1 MPLMIT
7 GQNLKDAVEKQTFIK
22 QGSLDCTEGV
32 KYDFRMSNHILKS
45 SFGRPIDAS
54 TLSSSET
61 ANLIIEPDE
70 VVFVLSEESLN
81 LPKDMFAQLSPKRKL
96 GQGGVLT
103 LGGLTVDPGYHGKLL
118 VGLLNFSSTP
128 YILKPGKKLMAAT
141 FFKLIDDE
149 IGDFDIY
156 TESLTDFPDELID
169 VMKKYSPVGTGYV
182 KENLDK
188 LKIEMDGLREQLKAQ
203 DDWRQRLDR
212 HDEQIDNLLKG
223 LDKEKDSRLSGEDK
237 FSVAIDKLTRSFTLI
252 KGGAFVIYVIAALLL
267 LPLLVEFCK
276 KIFTQS

>member
-7 GQNLKDAVEKQTFIK
+7 GQNLKDGVENETFIK

-45 SFGRPIDAS
+45 KFGRPIDAS
-54 TLSSSET
+54 TLSPSET
-61 ANLIIEPDE
+61 SSLIIEPDE

-81 LPKDMFAQLSPKRKL
+81 LPKNMFAQLSPKRKL